1 MKFIVFGL
9 GNFGA
14 ALSEQLVSLGHEV
27 IGVDVRLEL
36 ADKYKHAVTHT
47 IALDATSKE
56 AVAQLP
62 LADVDAVIV
71 GIGENEGLL
80 L

>member
-14 ALSEQLVSLGHEV
+14 SLCQQLVSLGHEV
-27 IGVDVRLEL
+27 IGVDQKMEL
-36 ADKYKHAVTHT
+36 ADKYKHAITHT
-47 IALDATSKE
+47 IALDSTSKE

-62 LADVDAVIV
+62 LMARMPP
-71 GIGENEGLL
+71 L
-80 L
+80 